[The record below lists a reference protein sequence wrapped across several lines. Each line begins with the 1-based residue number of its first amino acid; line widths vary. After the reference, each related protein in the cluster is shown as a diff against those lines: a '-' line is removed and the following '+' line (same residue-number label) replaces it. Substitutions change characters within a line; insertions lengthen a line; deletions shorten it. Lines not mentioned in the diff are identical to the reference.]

1 MSSTFVPFLS
11 AKLASSLLLEYS
23 SFSFSLIFAKSAS
36 VTLSGSAT
44 ATFSVGAV
52 ISYLDV
58 WSLTTKR
65 IYPGLDFASGS
76 ISKALKSRPAGI
88 ELKLSLSLATTKLV
102 HCWPAFRLVSPV
114 ILMVASCLLPEIVPA
129 PVTTPLSILP
139 VVNPKPSALFQ
150 LTSPGPRKYI
160 SFTAVSSLAVNVKS
174 VFSPV

>member
-44 ATFSVGAV
+44 ATFSVGDA

-58 WSLTTKR
+58 WFLTINW

-76 ISKALKSRPAGI
+76 ISKALKLRSAGI
-88 ELKLSLSLATTKLV
+88 ELKLSLSLAATKLV
-102 HCWPAFRLVSPV
+102 QRFGAVSVVTPV
-114 ILMVASCLLPEIVPA
+114 ILIVASCLLSEIVPA

-150 LTSPGPRKYI
+150 LTSPGPRK
-160 SFTAVSSLAVNVKS
+160 
-174 VFSPV
+174 